1 MAPAAGRPTAWSA
14 HSLGVKHLG
23 ESMLFRITILLFFC
37 IFNQVCFGDMDI
49 AGYFENQQKESSA
62 FNKTVTDE
70 EIIEYFEAFLKY
82 QPESTKDLRDQTPED
97 RKLFLE
103 NYRQSHTESGVK
115 IPVLRGLSK
124 DELLKFDEI
133 AKYKAEEAIRI
144 RSAQDRLRS
153 FSDDQYRLMVS
164 EATKLIGAYK
174 DQEKKDHLGRV
185 IITKEFP
192 KNLAFL
198 DLESIY
204 IFESHC
210 ELLLLNGIGK
220 DIGYSISHDED
231 GTWKISYFDHYISWE
246 SIEVNLGE

>member
-1 MAPAAGRPTAWSA
+1 
-14 HSLGVKHLG
+14 
-23 ESMLFRITILLFFC
+23 
-37 IFNQVCFGDMDI
+37 
-49 AGYFENQQKESSA
+49 
-62 FNKTVTDE
+62 
-70 EIIEYFEAFLKY
+70 
-82 QPESTKDLRDQTPED
+82 
-97 RKLFLE
+97 
-103 NYRQSHTESGVK
+103 
-115 IPVLRGLSK
+115 
-124 DELLKFDEI
+124 
-133 AKYKAEEAIRI
+133 
-144 RSAQDRLRS
+144 
-153 FSDDQYRLMVS
+153 MVS

-220 DIGYSISHDED
+220 DIGYSISHEED

-246 SIEVNLGE
+246 SIEVNIGE